1 MKWLGIAFGLLGALV
16 GAYSAWFG
24 LTKEPNGM
32 ALGLVALALAIVA
45 GVLPLALYRRPLM
58 GGLLMLVSGGVGYA
72 ISIFVFPRTLYF
84 VALGC
89 WIVGAALLLPA
100 GRAKN
105 RATSIN

>member
-1 MKWLGIAFGLLGALV
+1 LGII
-16 GAYSAWFG
+16 
-24 LTKEPNGM
+24 
-32 ALGLVALALAIVA
+32 ALALAIVA

-89 WIVGAALLLPA
+89 WIVGAALLLLA

-105 RATSIN
+105 RAAPID

>member
-16 GAYSAWFG
+16 GAYSVWFG
-24 LTKEPNGM
+24 LTKESNSV

-45 GVLPLALYRRPLM
+45 GVLPLVLYRQPLM
-58 GGLLMLVSGGVGYA
+58 GGLLMLVSGGAGYA

-89 WIVGAALLLPA
+89 WIVGSALLLLA
-100 GRAKN
+100 ARAKN
-105 RATSIN
+105 RVAPIN